1 MTNIAEILK
10 NAPEGIELYSPV
22 FGEVHFKRVEEG
34 DMILVSVSS
43 NGNDINIRFYN
54 DGRYVDFANADCVLF
69 PSKESA
75 NWEAFKN
82 QLKRN
87 VVLTHNSVDET
98 LEEIGKYLCV
108 NGTDYV
114 SLDSDDDITFR
125 INLDVNRLI
134 RDLKKY
140 LNG

>member
-10 NAPEGIELYSPV
+10 NAPEGIKLYSPV
-22 FGEVHFKRVEEG
+22 FGDVTFKRIEE
-34 DMILVSVSS
+34 DMIVVCS
-43 NGNDINIRFYN
+43 NDMIIRFYS

-69 PSKESA
+69 PSKESTD
-75 NWEAFKN
+75 WEAFKN

-87 VVLTHNSVDET
+87 VVLTRNSVDET

-108 NGTDYV
+108 NGIDYV
-114 SLDSDDDITFR
+114 SLDSDDDVTFR

>member
-1 MTNIAEILK
+1 MINIAEILK

-22 FGEVHFKRVEEG
+22 FGDVTFKRIEE
-34 DMILVSVSS
+34 DMIVVCS
-43 NGNDINIRFYN
+43 NDMIIRFYS

-75 NWEAFKN
+75 DWEAFKN

-87 VVLTHNSVDET
+87 VVLTRNSVDET

-108 NGTDYV
+108 NGIDYV
-114 SLDSDDDITFR
+114 SLDSDDDVTFR